1 MESMRCELPDVAM
14 NQSDARSTRPESFC
28 DSFRWLD
35 DDEDLDLRLFLS
47 DYHANLRD
55 TLPQPTKDHRHQ
67 HQHPSFRR
75 HMSISKIP
83 FGRSSASSSRPGT
96 KDASTPTSPLQNPT
110 SAPTSTSQHAR
121 RRSRTL
127 SLITSRHAASES
139 RETLPP
145 IDPAAAHYQDPEARL
160 KLRVFLASPQKFDE
174 AIAFGFPSTDPRA
187 PPSVPVKDIVVP
199 PSSSHSR
206 QQSSRAAAPGKLE
219 TFLADF
225 DEDDNESDD
234 KLSYSDQIS
243 AADPESP
250 RTPHSTTDKSMI
262 RPMRLPSVPSP
273 DEYGQAPGSSREMT
287 LKMTLTR
294 PDLRA
299 TEDQIYGWK
308 QHGAYSVRKSPSAG
322 GRDDMFPPTLPG
334 EKDGMDRNPG
344 GLDHWGPP
352 QDHNVMKRIWNRV
365 RRS

>member
-1 MESMRCELPDVAM
+1 MI
-14 NQSDARSTRPESFC
+14 
-28 DSFRWLD
+28 
-35 DDEDLDLRLFLS
+35 
-47 DYHANLRD
+47 
-55 TLPQPTKDHRHQ
+55 TK
-67 HQHPSFRR
+67 
-75 HMSISKIP
+75 
-83 FGRSSASSSRPGT
+83 
-96 KDASTPTSPLQNPT
+96 
-110 SAPTSTSQHAR
+110 
-121 RRSRTL
+121 
-127 SLITSRHAASES
+127 HAASES

-160 KLRVFLASPQKFDE
+160 KLRVYLASPQKFDE

-187 PPSVPVKDIVVP
+187 SPPAPVKDTAP
-199 PSSSHSR
+199 PPISHSR

-234 KLSYSDQIS
+234 KLSYSDQVS

-250 RTPHSTTDKSMI
+250 RTPDSTTDKSPI

-273 DEYGQAPGSSREMT
+273 DECGQAPGSSREMT

-322 GRDDMFPPTLPG
+322 GRDDIFPPTLPG
-334 EKDGMDRNPG
+334 EKDMMDRNPA
-344 GLDHWGPP
+344 GLDHWGPA